1 MPQRL
6 WIEREPLSRGV
17 TPKLLD
23 GGIHSAH
30 KETPMDN
37 LHQAQHPGASAVV
50 GLALAI
56 ALFGQVAEAQT
67 AQHYKQTNL
76 TSNQASLAPI
86 MDGDLV
92 NSWGLA
98 RSSTSPWWVADNGTG
113 LSTLYNATGEKQ
125 GLVVTIPSGDTQPP
139 TGTPT
144 GAVFNGDSSAFLL
157 APGKAA
163 VFLFVT
169 EDGTISGWNPGVSLS
184 KAVIVVNH
192 KSASVYK
199 GVTIATVQTKNGPQT
214 YLYAADFRQGRVDVF
229 DSTFKPVQLQNGRD
243 DWNGFN
249 PERGESGDADSFEDP
264 RLPRGYAPFNVQNI
278 GGNIYVS
285 FAKQDSAKHDE
296 LHGAGMGFVDVFSPR
311 GRLLGRL
318 QSGPWFNAPWGLTLA
333 SSDFGAYSHDI
344 LVGQFGSGM
353 ILAFDP
359 VTGKF
364 KGMLTGTDNN
374 PIHIDGL
381 WAISFGND
389 ASAGPATTLYFT
401 AGPDDETNGLF
412 GSLTAV
418 ENVQG
423 NGQ

>member
-1 MPQRL
+1 MN
-6 WIEREPLSRGV
+6 SF
-17 TPKLLD
+17 
-23 GGIHSAH
+23 H
-30 KETPMDN
+30 K
-37 LHQAQHPGASAVV
+37 AQYSGASAVV
-50 GLALAI
+50 GLVLAI
-56 ALFGQVAEAQT
+56 AIFGQVAMAQT

-86 MDGDLV
+86 MDGGLV

-125 GLVVTIPSGDTQPP
+125 GLVVTIPTGDNAQSP

-144 GAVFNGDSSAFLL
+144 GTVFNGDSTVFLL

-163 VFLFVT
+163 AFLFVT
-169 EDGTISGWNPGVSLS
+169 EDGTISAWNPGVSLS
-184 KAVIVVNH
+184 QAVIEVNH

-199 GVTIATVQTKNGPQT
+199 GVTIATVQTKRGPQT
-214 YLYAADFRQGRVDVF
+214 YLYAADFRQGRVEVF
-229 DSTFKPVQLQNGRD
+229 DSTFKPVQLQSDND
-243 DWNGFN
+243 DDNWGSFDH
-249 PERGESGDADSFEDP
+249 ERGEGQDGGSFEDP

-296 LHGAGMGFVDVFSPR
+296 VHGAGMGFVDVFSPR

-333 SSDFGAYSHDI
+333 SSDFGAYSHDV
-344 LVGQFGSGM
+344 LVGQFGSGT

-364 KGMLTGTDNN
+364 KGMLNGADNN

-381 WAISFGND
+381 WAIAFGND

-412 GSLTAV
+412 GTLTAV

-423 NGQ
+423 NDQ